1 MLFKIHVLLEVG
13 YFARSIIFW
22 CNCFYIQYQRV
33 REVYLH
39 TSIGI
44 FFHTM
49 FYSINT
55 LLWSIVSTV
64 LDSFIPRLYVRYE
77 KGPALNL
84 PIPPLLVHYL
94 LLRPCVWVNVQ
105 YFLYLIELSKGIKNN
120 KKVKKIRAIRW
131 LDE

>member
-1 MLFKIHVLLEVG
+1 M
-13 YFARSIIFW
+13 
-22 CNCFYIQYQRV
+22 
-33 REVYLH
+33 
-39 TSIGI
+39 
-44 FFHTM
+44 
-49 FYSINT
+49 
-55 LLWSIVSTV
+55 V

-105 YFLYLIELSKGIKNN
+105 YFLNLIELSKGIKNN